1 MLTIMK
7 QDLVNLFKNKPIMT
21 YLLLYPLLLIRVTGF
36 VFSPLF
42 SDDLLTAYDYY
53 GVTMMIY
60 LSMATVIILPELL
73 FGHQVKY
80 ANYRIVYS
88 PIARYKVY
96 LSKLIVAIAVS
107 YVILASYILIF
118 NTSGWVNYGGRHVFD
133 ILLLDLSLGTFSV
146 TYGGAFCL
154 LLKSEDLATKI
165 LNLVINLFAMLSGLF
180 FPMSIFGKR
189 ISQIANLSPI
199 GQVME
204 SFFEIIY
211 DNNNHSLSTTMMIL
225 LLASLIFLFI
235 IHLKYHPEDFGE

>member
-133 ILLLDLSLGTFSV
+133 ILLLDLSLVTFSV

>member
-21 YLLLYPLLLIRVTGF
+21 YLILYPFLLITVTGF
-36 VFSPLF
+36 VFSSLF

-60 LSMATVIILPELL
+60 LSMATVIILPELF

-88 PIARYKVY
+88 PMARYKVY
-96 LSKLIVAIAVS
+96 LSKLIVSISVS
-107 YVILASYILIF
+107 YAILASYILVF
-118 NTSGWVNYGGRHVFD
+118 NAVGWVNYGGRHVAF
-133 ILLLDLSLGTFSV
+133 ILLLDLALVIFSITF
-146 TYGGAFCL
+146 GGAFCL

-165 LNLVINLFAMLSGLF
+165 LNLVINVFAILSGLF

-189 ISQIANLSPI
+189 AAQIANLSPI
-199 GQVME
+199 AQVMK

-211 DNNNHSLSTTMMIL
+211 DQNASFLSQTIIALMC
-225 LLASLIFLFI
+225 ASLGFLLI